1 MRRQGDKR
9 VGNTPKSAISKQ
21 QRVAAIIIIAV
32 TALIVYAFV
41 AISVM
46 PLRYDI
52 KVGKVAPAT
61 ITASRDIVDKVSTN
75 AALEQARL
83 SVAPI
88 YTIDSGITER
98 TEQSVAGY
106 FDSLRQAA
114 EYMKNAYL
122 DDKAIVTGTSKDRLL
137 EDYDPAAVDWKTF
150 LTPGIKSHVKTLV
163 GDDEMPDE
171 AITVLASMNE
181 QELDNIKARI
191 IEKVS
196 TSLDGG
202 ILKDRLSAV
211 KEGIASDMAKLFEDT
226 GTRYLAY
233 TPVEKYLE
241 ANLLYD
247 SVATDAAISA
257 AEAAVT
263 PVTYQRNQKIV
274 SQGEVVTEAQYA
286 VLQELGYAGGG
297 QTQDYTLYIGML
309 LFVALLFAIYA
320 VYMFQFESDIISE
333 TRKLVMLMAL
343 AVLSVALAVPLSR
356 LDTRIITAFLGTMLA
371 SVLVSQRSALTLNLL
386 LAFLIGAVCSWQ
398 TGILSITML
407 RTLMIIIIGGSAAV
421 FALYKPGY
429 RASLIYAGLI
439 AGGLGAGITAINDT
453 IGAAGAASGDIIVD
467 SAFAVGS
474 GMFGG
479 VLAIGTLPIWEAMF
493 RVSTPAKLIELSD
506 PNHPLLKRLTIEA
519 PGTYHHSILTANL
532 AEAGADAVGANS
544 LLCRVGAYYHDV
556 GKLKNPEYF
565 KENQKS
571 ENPHD
576 MLDPRESARII
587 TEHLSYGME
596 LARKF
601 KLPRDVQKIMAQ
613 HHGDA
618 IVPYFVHKAQEAGIN
633 TNDPVFKYKGSKPTS
648 KESAVVML
656 ADSVEAAIRSLDSP
670 DREQVK
676 EMVNK
681 IIRTKYNEGQFDESS
696 LGRKDLNSL
705 AKAFTSVYEG
715 AFHERVKYPGQ
726 E

>member
-1 MRRQGDKR
+1 M
-9 VGNTPKSAISKQ
+9 GNTPKKALSKQ
-21 QRVAAIIIIAV
+21 QRAVAIIAIAV
-32 TALIVYAFV
+32 TTLVVYALV
-41 AISVM
+41 AVSVM
-46 PLRYDI
+46 PLKYDI
-52 KVGKVAPAT
+52 KAGEVSPAT
-61 ITASRDIVDKVSTN
+61 ITASREIVDKVSTE
-75 AALEQARL
+75 AVKEQARL
-83 SVAPI
+83 SVSPV
-88 YTIDSGITER
+88 YTIDTNITQQ
-98 TEQSVAGY
+98 TGQSIAGY
-106 FDSLRQAA
+106 FDSLKQAA
-114 EYMKNAYL
+114 EYLKNAYI
-122 DDKAIVTGTSKDRLL
+122 DNKAATTGTSKDALL
-137 EDYDPAAVDWKTF
+137 NDYDPTAVDWPAF
-150 LTPGIKSHVKTLV
+150 LTPDQKSHVRTML
-163 GDDEMPDE
+163 DDANMPDE
-171 AITVLASMNE
+171 AVYALASQNE
-181 QELDNIKARI
+181 QGLDTIRVNV
-191 IEKVS
+191 IEM
-196 TSLDGG
+196 TSISLGGG
-202 ILKDRLSAV
+202 ILNERLSAE
-211 KEGIASDMAKLFEDT
+211 KDGIQREIANLYDDI
-226 GTRYLAY
+226 GIRYIAY
-233 TPVEKYLE
+233 APVGKYLRP
-241 ANLLYD
+241 NLLYD
-247 SVATDAAISA
+247 STATDAAMTA
-257 AEAAVT
+257 AEAALS
-263 PVTYQRNQKIV
+263 PITYQKNQKIV
-274 SQGEVVTEAQYA
+274 SEGDIVTDAQFA
-286 VLQELGYAGGG
+286 VLQELGYVGGG
-297 QTQDYTLYIGML
+297 QAQDYTLYIGMF
-309 LFVALLFAIYA
+309 LFVALLFA
-320 VYMFQFESDIISE
+320 VYGVYLFQFESDVLSE
-333 TRKLVMLMAL
+333 IRKLIMIMAL
-343 AVLSVALAVPLSR
+343 TVLSVALAVPLSR

-371 SVLVSQRSALTLNLL
+371 SVLVSQRSALALNVL

-398 TGILSITML
+398 TGLLSITML
-407 RTLMIIIIGGSAAV
+407 RAMMIILLGGSAAV
-421 FALYKPGY
+421 FSLFKPGY

-439 AGGLGAGITAINDT
+439 AGGVGAAISAINDT
-453 IGAAGAASGDIIVD
+453 IGAAGAASGDIVVD

-506 PNHPLLKRLTIEA
+506 PNHPLLKRLTLEA

-565 KENQKS
+565 KENQKN

-576 MLDPRESARII
+576 ALDPRESAKII
-587 TEHLSYGME
+587 TEHQTYGME
-596 LARKF
+596 LAKKY

-618 IVPYFVHKAQEAGIN
+618 VVPYFFHKAQEAGLN
-633 TNDPVFKYKGSKPTS
+633 TSDPVFKYKGTKPTS

-656 ADSVEAAIRSLDSP
+656 ADCVEAAVKSIDNP